1 MHVISRK
8 ALVDFWARHADAEA
22 PLRVWFKLAEKGS
35 YPNFAAL
42 KATFGSVDKAG
53 DVYVFDIGGNRYRL
67 IARIVFASQT
77 LYVRELLTHAEYDR
91 RKLK

>member
-8 ALVDFWARHADAEA
+8 ALVEFWSRHADAET
-22 PLRVWFKLAEKGS
+22 PLRVWFKLAERG
-35 YPNFAAL
+35 YFPNFAAL
-42 KATFGSVDKAG
+42 KTTFGSVDKTG
-53 DVYVFDIGGNRYRL
+53 ESCVFDIGGNKYRL

-77 LYVRELLTHAEYDR
+77 LFVRELLTHAEYDR

>member
-8 ALVDFWARHADAEA
+8 ALVDFWTRHADAEA
-22 PLRVWFKLAEKGS
+22 PLRAWFRLAEKGR

-42 KATFGSVDKAG
+42 KMTFGSVDKAG
-53 DVYVFDIGGNRYRL
+53 AAYVFDIGGNKYRL

-77 LYVRELLTHAEYDR
+77 LFVRELLTHAEYNR